1 LVGLPPARPFGI
13 VPTSQKKERG
23 VPDLPSGNALIGQS
37 GGPTAVIN
45 QSLAG
50 VIEGLKAG
58 LGGSGRLKR
67 IFGARHGVRGLVKPG
82 DEGLV
87 DLTGMSA
94 EKLASIARTPSAA
107 LGSTRDKPDE
117 AYCQKI
123 LDGCRKHDIR
133 YFFYIGGNDSA
144 DTCRIISEKAAEAG
158 YELRCFHVPKTI
170 DNDLLENDH
179 TPGFPSAARFV
190 TLAHMGDALD
200 NASLGGIKINVVMG
214 RNAGFLTAAASL
226 ARGAAADGADQAERP
241 APHLIYLPEVP
252 FSTDAF
258 LADVESVYS
267 KLGRCQIAVSEG
279 IRDEAG
285 EEIGPKLMRREGE
298 VDPHGN
304 VQLSGSG
311 ALGDGLADLVK
322 NGLTPRGGKA
332 PRVRADTFG
341 YIQRCWPEA
350 SPVDAEEAKR
360 VGGYAAELAAKGD
373 AGASVTLIRVS
384 NEPGAYRSDC
394 ARANLSA
401 VARRTRHVPAEF
413 ISGGNDVSAAF
424 HAYCRPLV
432 GDLPQLA
439 RL

>member
-1 LVGLPPARPFGI
+1 VA
-13 VPTSQKKERG
+13 
-23 VPDLPSGNALIGQS
+23 DLASGNAAIGQS

-50 VIEGLKAG
+50 VVEGLRAG
-58 LGGSGRLKR
+58 LAASGKVKR
-67 IFGARHGVRGLVKPG
+67 IFGLRHGVRGLVKS
-82 DEGLV
+82 DENGLV
-87 DLTGMSA
+87 DLTAIGKVRLEA
-94 EKLASIARTPSAA
+94 IARTPSAA

-117 AYCQKI
+117 AYCEKI
-123 LDGCRKHDIR
+123 LAGCRSNDIR

-144 DTCRIISEKAAEAG
+144 DTCRIVSEKAASAG

-179 TPGFPSAARFV
+179 TPGFPSAARYV

-200 NASLGGIKINVVMG
+200 NASLGGIKINVIMG
-214 RNAGFLTAAASL
+214 RNAGFLTAAAAL
-226 ARGAAADGADQAERP
+226 ARGVANSGAPPADRP

-258 LADVESVYS
+258 LKDVEAVYA

-279 IRDEAG
+279 IRDDKG
-285 EEIGPKLMRREGE
+285 DEIGPKLMRGPGE
-298 VDPHGN
+298 VDAHGN

-311 ALGDGLADLVK
+311 ALGDGLAALVK
-322 NGLTPRGGKA
+322 TGLTPKGGKA

-341 YIQRCWPEA
+341 YLQRCWPYM
-350 SPVDAEEAKR
+350 SPVDAEEAR
-360 VGGYAAELAAKGD
+360 AVGRYAAELAANGD
-373 AGASVTLIRVS
+373 AGASVILVRTG
-384 NEPGAYRSDC
+384 NAPDDYRSQC
-394 ARANLSA
+394 ARADLSA

-413 ISGGNDVSAAF
+413 ISGTNDVTEAF
-424 HAYCRPLV
+424 HAYCQPLV
-432 GDLPQLA
+432 GELPTME

>member
-1 LVGLPPARPFGI
+1 MADLV
-13 VPTSQKKERG
+13 
-23 VPDLPSGNALIGQS
+23 SGNAAIGQS

-45 QSLAG
+45 QSLVG
-50 VIEGLKAG
+50 VIEGLRTG
-58 LGGSGRLKR
+58 LAASGQVER
-67 IFGARHGVRGLVKPG
+67 ILGMRHGVRGLVKAG
-82 DEGLV
+82 ADGLI
-87 DLTGMSA
+87 DLTGIPA
-94 EKLASIARTPSAA
+94 DRLEHIAATPSAA

-117 AYCQKI
+117 AYCEKI
-123 LDGCRKHDIR
+123 LAGCKAHDIR

-144 DTCRIISEKAAEAG
+144 DTCRIVSEMAAAAA

-179 TPGFPSAARFV
+179 TPGFPSAARYV
-190 TLAHMGDALD
+190 ALALMGDALD

-226 ARGAAADGADQAERP
+226 ARGQASAGAAPADRP

-258 LADVESVYS
+258 LADVETVYA
-267 KLGRCQIAVSEG
+267 KLGRCQIALSEG
-279 IRDEAG
+279 VRDATG
-285 EEIGPKLMRREGE
+285 EEIGPKLMRGPGE
-298 VDPHGN
+298 MDAHGN

-322 NGLTPRGGKA
+322 TGLTPKGGKA

-341 YIQRCWPEA
+341 YIQRCWPHP
-350 SPVDAEEAKR
+350 SPVDSLEAR
-360 VGGYAAELAAKGD
+360 AVGRYAAELAAKGD
-373 AGASVTLIRVS
+373 ASASVILLRVS
-384 NEPGAYRSDC
+384 DAPDYRSAC
-394 ARANLSA
+394 ARADLSA
-401 VARRTRHVPAEF
+401 VARRSRHMPAEF
-413 ISGGNDVSAAF
+413 IAGANDVSAAF

-432 GDLPQLA
+432 GELPKLE

>member
-1 LVGLPPARPFGI
+1 MR
-13 VPTSQKKERG
+13 ERF
-23 VPDLPSGNALIGQS
+23 VPDLVTGNAAIGQS

-50 VIEGLKAG
+50 IVESLQAG
-58 LGGSGRLKR
+58 LGASGQVKR
-67 IFGARHGVRGLVKPG
+67 IIGLRHGVRGLLKPG
-82 DEGLV
+82 EDGLV
-87 DLTGMSA
+87 DLTAIGKA
-94 EKLASIARTPSAA
+94 KLETIAGTPSAA

-123 LDGCRKHDIR
+123 LEGCRRNDIR

-144 DTCRIISEKAAEAG
+144 DTCRIVSEKAAAAG

-179 TPGFPSAARFV
+179 TPGFPSAARYV

-200 NASLGGIKINVVMG
+200 NASLGGIKINVIMG

-226 ARGAAADGADQAERP
+226 ARGQASDGAAPTDRP

-258 LADVESVYS
+258 LADVDAVYA

-279 IRDEAG
+279 IRDETG
-285 EEIGPKLMRREGE
+285 SEIAPKLMGSGE
-298 VDPHGN
+298 IDAHGN

-322 NGLTPRGGKA
+322 KALTPKGGKA

-341 YIQRCWPEA
+341 YLQRCWPYA
-350 SPVDAEEAKR
+350 SLVDAEEAR
-360 VGGYAAELAAKGD
+360 AVGCYAAALAGKGD
-373 AGASVTLIRVS
+373 TSASTILVRTSHTPYRV
-384 NEPGAYRSDC
+384 ECR
-394 ARANLSA
+394 RADLAA
-401 VARRTRHVPAEF
+401 VARRTRHMPAEF
-413 ISGGNDVSAAF
+413 IAGRNDVSAAF
-424 HAYCRPLV
+424 YDYCSPLI
-432 GDLPQLA
+432 GELPKIA

>member
-1 LVGLPPARPFGI
+1 
-13 VPTSQKKERG
+13 
-23 VPDLPSGNALIGQS
+23 VPDLPSGNAAIGQS

-50 VIEGLKAG
+50 VIEGLRAG
-58 LGGSGRLKR
+58 LAATGQVKR
-67 IFGARHGVRGLVKPG
+67 IIGMRHGVRGLVKSG
-82 DEGLV
+82 SDGLL
-87 DLTGMSA
+87 DLTGVDKA
-94 EKLASIARTPSAA
+94 KLDAIARTPSAA

-117 AYCQKI
+117 AYCQRI
-123 LDGCRKHDIR
+123 LDGVRANDIR

-144 DTCRIISEKAAEAG
+144 DTCRIVSEKAAAAG

-179 TPGFPSAARFV
+179 TPGFPSAARYV
-190 TLAHMGDALD
+190 TLALMGDALD
-200 NASLGGIKINVVMG
+200 NASLGGIKINVIMG

-226 ARGAAADGADQAERP
+226 ARGQASNSAAPADRP

-252 FSTDAF
+252 FSTDVF
-258 LADVESVYS
+258 LADVEAVYA
-267 KLGRCQIAVSEG
+267 KLGRCQVAVSEG
-279 IRDEAG
+279 IRDDTGA
-285 EEIGPKLMRREGE
+285 EIGPKLMRGAGE
-298 VDPHGN
+298 VDAHGN

-322 NGLTPRGGKA
+322 SGLTPQGGKA

-341 YIQRCWPEA
+341 YIQRCWPHP
-350 SPVDAEEAKR
+350 SPVDAEEAHA
-360 VGGYAAELAAKGD
+360 VGRYAAELAARGD
-373 AGASVTLIRVS
+373 ASASVIIIRTS
-384 NEPGAYRSDC
+384 NFPDAYRSEC
-394 ARANLSA
+394 ARADLSA

-413 ISGGNDVSAAF
+413 LAGSNDVSAAF

-432 GDLPQLA
+432 GDLPKLE

>member
-1 LVGLPPARPFGI
+1 M
-13 VPTSQKKERG
+13 
-23 VPDLPSGNALIGQS
+23 PDLVTGNAAIGQS

-50 VIEGLKAG
+50 IVESLQAG
-58 LGGSGRLKR
+58 LAASGQVKR
-67 IFGARHGVRGLVKPG
+67 IIGLRHGVRGLLMPG
-82 DEGLV
+82 EDGLV
-87 DLTGMSA
+87 DLTAIGKA
-94 EKLASIARTPSAA
+94 KLETIAGTPSAA

-123 LDGCRKHDIR
+123 LEGCRQHDIR

-144 DTCRIISEKAAEAG
+144 DTCRIVSEKAHASG

-179 TPGFPSAARFV
+179 TPGFPSAARHV

-200 NASLGGIKINVVMG
+200 NASLGGIKINVIMG

-226 ARGAAADGADQAERP
+226 ARGQASDGAAPTDRP

-258 LADVESVYS
+258 LADVDAVYA

-279 IRDEAG
+279 IRDETG
-285 EEIGPKLMRREGE
+285 SEIAPKLMGSGE
-298 VDPHGN
+298 VDAHGN

-322 NGLTPRGGKA
+322 KALTPKGGKA

-341 YIQRCWPEA
+341 YLQRCWPYA
-350 SPVDAEEAKR
+350 SPVDAEEAR
-360 VGGYAAELAAKGD
+360 AVGRYAAALAGKGD
-373 AGASVTLIRVS
+373 TSASVILVRTGNVPYASECR
-384 NEPGAYRSDC
+384 
-394 ARANLSA
+394 RADLTS
-401 VARRTRHVPAEF
+401 VARRTRHMPAEL
-413 ISGGNDVSAAF
+413 IAGRNDVSAAF
-424 HAYCRPLV
+424 YEYCSPLI
-432 GDLPQLA
+432 GELPKIA

>member
-1 LVGLPPARPFGI
+1 MELQVA
-13 VPTSQKKERG
+13 
-23 VPDLPSGNALIGQS
+23 DLPTGNAAIGQS

-50 VIEGLKAG
+50 VVEGLRQG
-58 LGGSGRLKR
+58 LAASGRVKS
-67 IFGARHGVRGLVKPG
+67 IYGMRHGVRGIVKADG
-82 DEGLV
+82 SLV
-87 DLTGMSA
+87 DLTGLSS
-94 EKLASIARTPSAA
+94 EKLEAIAATPSAA
-107 LGSTRDKPDE
+107 LGSTRDKPDD
-117 AYCQKI
+117 AYCQRI

-144 DTCRIISEKAAEAG
+144 DTCRIVSEKAAAGG

-226 ARGAAADGADQAERP
+226 ARGAASTGADPADRA

-258 LADVESVYS
+258 LADVDKVYA
-267 KLGRCQIAVSEG
+267 KLGRCQVAVSEG
-279 IRDEAG
+279 IRDERG
-285 EEIGPKLMRREGE
+285 EEIGPKLMRGPGE
-298 VDPHGN
+298 IDAHGN

-311 ALGDGLADLVK
+311 ALGDGLADLIK
-322 NGLTPRGGKA
+322 SGLTPKGGKA

-341 YIQRCWPEA
+341 YLQRCWPYA
-350 SPVDAEEAKR
+350 SPVDAEEARR
-360 VGGYAAELAAKGD
+360 VGRYAAALAAQGD
-373 AGASVTLIRVS
+373 ASASVILVRVG
-384 NEPGAYRSDC
+384 NAPDAYRSDC
-394 ARANLSA
+394 ARADLSA
-401 VARRTRHVPAEF
+401 VARRTRYVPAEF
-413 ISGGNDVSAAF
+413 ISGANDVSAAF
-424 HAYCRPLV
+424 DAYCRPLV
-432 GDLPQLA
+432 GELPKMA
-439 RL
+439 RP

>member
-1 LVGLPPARPFGI
+1 MQLV
-13 VPTSQKKERG
+13 
-23 VPDLPSGNALIGQS
+23 DLPTGNVAIGQS

-50 VIEGLKAG
+50 VVQGLRQG
-58 LGGSGRLKR
+58 LGASGHAKR
-67 IFGARHGVRGLVKPG
+67 ILGMRHGVRGIVKADG
-82 DEGLV
+82 GLV
-87 DLTGMSA
+87 DLTGLTQERLEA
-94 EKLASIARTPSAA
+94 IAATPSAA

-117 AYCQKI
+117 AYCRKI

-144 DTCRIISEKAAEAG
+144 DTCRIVSEKAADAG

-179 TPGFPSAARFV
+179 TPGFPSAARYV
-190 TLAHMGDALD
+190 SLAHMGDALD

-226 ARGAAADGADQAERP
+226 ARGAASTGADPADRP

-252 FSTDAF
+252 FSTESF
-258 LADVESVYS
+258 LADVETVYS

-279 IRDEAG
+279 IRDGSG
-285 EEIGPKLMRREGE
+285 EEIGPKLMRGPGE
-298 VDPHGN
+298 VDAHGN

-311 ALGDGLADLVK
+311 ALGDGLAELVK
-322 NGLTPRGGKA
+322 SRLTPKGGKA

-341 YIQRCWPEA
+341 YIQRCWPYA
-350 SPVDAEEAKR
+350 SPVDAEEARR
-360 VGGYAAELAAKGD
+360 VGHHAAELAAKGD
-373 AGASVTLIRVS
+373 RSASVILIRTG
-384 NEPGAYRSDC
+384 NAPDAYRSEC
-394 ARANLSA
+394 ARADLSA
-401 VARRTRHVPAEF
+401 VARRTRHVPQEF
-413 ISGGNDVSAAF
+413 ISGANDVSAAF
-424 HAYCRPLV
+424 DAYCRPLV
-432 GDLPQLA
+432 GDLPKPE